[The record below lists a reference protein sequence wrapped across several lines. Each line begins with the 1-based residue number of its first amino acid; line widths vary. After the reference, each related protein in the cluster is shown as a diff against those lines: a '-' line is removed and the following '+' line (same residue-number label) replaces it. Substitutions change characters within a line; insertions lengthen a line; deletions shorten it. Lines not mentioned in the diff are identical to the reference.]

1 MNPDSSSPDKKEIE
15 RESEAAFGERP
26 FAQLR
31 SAAKTKKLIFDAVES
46 GDAGTIH
53 RFLQR
58 NEFPGALHKNFYPD
72 EKELSGLKNLLLRFF
87 YEAAEASIRGGFDP
101 EEAETLFEELSGRL
115 NQATAV
121 EDLVSL
127 EKLVISTYGDP
138 FFRKTTQR
146 HCSLPERV
154 NRFISENYMQK
165 LTITQI
171 SNALCLHP
179 NYLMKKY
186 KAESGKSIMQAVNDK
201 RISEAMKLLLTTEIS
216 IDRISKKIGF
226 ETPQYFNTVFK
237 KRMGKSPN
245 QARREAKTS
254 GRRKTDAEPEAED

>member
-1 MNPDSSSPDKKEIE
+1 MPNPWEIYDALIDAIPEEVTLTTVNVGTQWTRGSSPDKKEIE

-101 EEAETLFEELSGRL
+101 EEAETL
-115 NQATAV
+115 
-121 EDLVSL
+121 
-127 EKLVISTYGDP
+127 
-138 FFRKTTQR
+138 
-146 HCSLPERV
+146 
-154 NRFISENYMQK
+154 
-165 LTITQI
+165 
-171 SNALCLHP
+171 
-179 NYLMKKY
+179 
-186 KAESGKSIMQAVNDK
+186 
-201 RISEAMKLLLTTEIS
+201 
-216 IDRISKKIGF
+216 
-226 ETPQYFNTVFK
+226 
-237 KRMGKSPN
+237 
-245 QARREAKTS
+245 
-254 GRRKTDAEPEAED
+254 

>member
-1 MNPDSSSPDKKEIE
+1 MNPDSSHQDKKEIE
-15 RESEAAFGERP
+15 PESGAAFEESA

-31 SAAKTKKLIFDAVES
+31 GAAKTKKLIFDAVES

-58 NEFPGALHKNFYPD
+58 NEFPGAIHKDFYPD

-87 YEAAEASIRGGFDP
+87 YEAADAAIRGGFDP
-101 EEAETLFEELSGRL
+101 EEAETLFCELFRRL
-115 NQATAV
+115 GQASAV

-138 FFRKTTQR
+138 FFRKNTFR

-165 LTITQI
+165 LTIPQI

-186 KAESGKSIMQAVNDK
+186 KAESGKSI
-201 RISEAMKLLLTTEIS
+201 
-216 IDRISKKIGF
+216 IDR
-226 ETPQYFNTVFK
+226 
-237 KRMGKSPN
+237 KSTRLN
-245 QARREAKTS
+245 SSHLR
-254 GRRKTDAEPEAED
+254 